1 MYEQQPGTPDS
12 QHAEATADSIGY
24 SLQEFPPKRLR
35 GFALLD
41 VEQRRE
47 IARLGG
53 RTAHAMGLAHTFTSE
68 EAQAAGRKGG
78 ATVSRDRIHMAAI
91 GRNGGKRTHPLQAD
105 VAGCESKNR
114 IPPDSIRSDGI
125 RPTKAR

>member
-1 MYEQQPGTPDS
+1 MKAPNDSHAAGAVATARPERHSTNPQPGP
-12 QHAEATADSIGY
+12 
-24 SLQEFPPKRLR
+24 RR
-35 GFALLD
+35 GFASLD
-41 VEQRRE
+41 PEQRRQ
-47 IARLGG
+47 IAQLGG
-53 RTAHAMGLAHTFTSE
+53 RTAHALGLAHTFTSA

-91 GRNGGKRTHPLQAD
+91 GRNGGKRTHPLQTD